1 MNKAALTAAGA
12 PLGLENIRHDR
23 VRSVMRCEV
32 VEIAPFRGVVFN
44 SAEIEKEGGRLVA
57 PPYDVLTEQER
68 KDVLDLYPHNIL
80 HIDYGQTRP
89 DDPDKYTW
97 HQRSAELMKNWLA
110 EGVLVRRDKPAIFH
124 IETSCQ
130 NPLKGGTI
138 VRHGFVCL
146 MKLSEFSPDS
156 QVRPHEKT
164 FSSHKEERLSLMKAT
179 GANISQVFGFFPDED
194 RRALE
199 LMAQSTRKKSPDM
212 DFKDYR
218 GFGHR
223 VWIEEDEEALA
234 ELTATLKDRRVYI
247 ADGHH
252 RYETALNYR
261 RSLQETLGDK
271 APSSADYVMIYLC
284 PMSDPGLVIL
294 PTHRLMN
301 GTALHPDEMI
311 NRLSRYFK
319 VSGKTFTDETE
330 PVIRSRFLT
339 KLKKQQHGLGLYLA
353 GRKTYYVLKLL
364 ETAWDCEFLQKEPKE
379 LAALDTVILSAIVFM
394 EALGLTEDDL
404 DNPDIISYVSNLDKA
419 IELINDKVQSAAFI
433 LNPAS
438 VEDILRVT
446 EKGLTMPR
454 KSTFFYPKVTTGLVM
469 NLID

>member
-1 MNKAALTAAGA
+1 M
-12 PLGLENIRHDR
+12 
-23 VRSVMRCEV
+23 
-32 VEIAPFRGVVFN
+32 VEIAPFRGVVYN
-44 SAEIEKEGGRLVA
+44 AAEIEKEGGLLVA
-57 PPYDVLTEQER
+57 PPYDVLTDQEQQ
-68 KDVLDLYPHNIL
+68 DVLNRSPHNIL
-80 HIDYGQTRP
+80 HVDYGQRRP
-89 DDPDKYTW
+89 EDPDKYTW
-97 HQRSAELMKNWLA
+97 HERSAEMLKKWLD

-124 IETSCQ
+124 VETSCQ
-130 NPLKGGTI
+130 NPMKGGVI

-146 MKLSEFSPDS
+146 MKLSEFSSDS

-199 LMAQSTRKKSPDM
+199 LMAGSTKKKNPDM

-223 VWIEEDEEALA
+223 VWIEEDE
-234 ELTATLKDRRVYI
+234 TAIADLVSTVKDRRVYI

-261 RSLQETLGDK
+261 RYLKEKLGDK
-271 APSSADYVMIYLC
+271 APASADYVMIYLC

-294 PTHRLMN
+294 PTHRLLN
-301 GTALHPDEMI
+301 GRSQHPDEMI

-330 PVIRSRFLT
+330 PVIRDRCLT
-339 KLKKQQHGLGLYLA
+339 KLKKQRHGLGLYLA

-364 ETAWDCEFLQKEPKE
+364 ESAWEIEALQQEPKE
-379 LAALDTVILSAIVFM
+379 LAALDTVILSTVVFK
-394 EALGLTEDDL
+394 EALGMTEDDL

-419 IELINDKVQSAAFI
+419 VELINDKVQSAAFI

-454 KSTFFYPKVTTGLVM
+454 KSTFFYPKVTTGLVL